1 MSLSEQRD
9 RAHSSRWAIFNLS
22 GKWTPSNLILVLAV
36 VITLWLLLV
45 PMLLLVLNSVRTGP
59 PSFLGGPWTL
69 RNFYVVFSSPF
80 FYTALVNTV
89 IISVI
94 STLGGLAIAVLFAWL
109 VERTDMPFRSLA
121 WIAVLLPL
129 AIPGVLFALSWM
141 LLLAP
146 RVGLINIALRALISL
161 FGFSLEEGP
170 LNIQSLWGIIFLS
183 WMRGVS
189 TIFLMIVGA
198 FRLMDPALE
207 EAARLSGAQPKS
219 VLRRITL
226 PLLMPALAA
235 ATIYSFVSHLESFEA
250 PLTVGLAAGIFVLST
265 LIYFTARYHVPVDYG
280 LSAAYAVFFMAIM
293 TVLSFFYIRM
303 IRKGE
308 RFAVIRG
315 RGFHPIRYR
324 LGRWRYPALALFAV
338 YFFLTVLCPVFVL
351 LWASIIP
358 YYVVPSMEAMKMIS
372 LDHYVNVATTS
383 RFLHDLINTVVM
395 AVGAGVVTMLIALLI
410 SWLVVRLKHRA
421 GLMLDSLTFISYAVP
436 GVVIA
441 LAMIFV
447 YLQPPLRPLGIYGSI
462 WIIVLGLATQY
473 LAFATRTTNAGLLQ
487 IHQELEEAASA
498 SGATRL
504 RTIWK
509 ITTPLLM
516 PSLVAGWIWVVAHSL
531 RTFSVPLVLAS
542 ENNEVLSV
550 WIWIYWQAGR
560 IPEAAAIGVMLI
572 LLTALIGL
580 AARKL
585 VGESLSG
592 MPQ

>member
-1 MSLSEQRD
+1 MSVLEHRSGAQPR
-9 RAHSSRWAIFNLS
+9 RWVAFNVSRKLNLS
-22 GKWTPSNLILVLAV
+22 KLVLILAV
-36 VITLWLLLV
+36 ILTLWLLLV
-45 PMLLLVLNSVRTGP
+45 PMLLLVLNSIRTGP
-59 PSFLGGPWTL
+59 PSVLGGPWTL
-69 RNFYVVFSSPF
+69 RNYYVLFSNPL

-89 IISVI
+89 VISVI
-94 STLGGLAIAVLFAWL
+94 STLGGLVVAVLFAWL
-109 VERTDMPFRSLA
+109 IERTDMPFRGLA

-146 RVGLINIALRALISL
+146 RVGLINIVLRGLISL

-189 TIFLMIVGA
+189 TVFLMIVGA

-207 EAARLSGAQPKS
+207 EAARLSGATPKS

-265 LIYFTARYHVPVDYG
+265 LIYFTARYHFPVDYG

-293 TVLSFFYIRM
+293 TVLSYFYARM
-303 IRKGE
+303 IRKGD

-315 RGFHPIRYR
+315 RGFHPVRYR

-338 YFFLTVLCPVFVL
+338 YFFLTVLCPLFVL
-351 LWASIIP
+351 VWASIIP

-372 LDHYVNVATTS
+372 FDHYINVATTP
-383 RFLHDLINTVVM
+383 RFFHDTINTVVM
-395 AVGAGVVTMLIALLI
+395 AIGAGIVTMLIALLI

-447 YLQPPLRPLGIYGSI
+447 YLQPALRPLGIYGSI

-487 IHQELEEAASA
+487 IHQELEEAGAV
-498 SGATRL
+498 SGAGRL
-504 RTIWK
+504 RIIWK

-542 ENNEVLSV
+542 DNNEVLSV

-572 LLTALIGL
+572 LLTALMGL

-592 MPQ
+592 MR

>member
-1 MSLSEQRD
+1 MSVLEHPNQAQHLRWVVFNV
-9 RAHSSRWAIFNLS
+9 SRKLNLS
-22 GKWTPSNLILVLAV
+22 SLVLILAV
-36 VITLWLLLV
+36 VVTLWLLLV
-45 PMLLLVLNSVRTGP
+45 PMLLLVLNSIRTGP
-59 PSFLGGPWTL
+59 PSSLTGPWTL
-69 RNFYVVFSSPF
+69 RNYYVLFSNPL

-89 IISVI
+89 VISVI
-94 STLGGLAIAVLFAWL
+94 STLGGLVIAVLFAWL
-109 VERTDMPFRSLA
+109 IERTDMPFRALA

-146 RVGLINIALRALISL
+146 RVGLINIALRAFISL

-170 LNIQSLWGIIFLS
+170 LNIQSLWGIVFLS

-198 FRLMDPALE
+198 FRLMDPSLE
-207 EAARLSGAQPKS
+207 EAARLSGAAPKI
-219 VLRRITL
+219 VLHRITL

-265 LIYFTARYHVPVDYG
+265 LIYFTARYHFPVDYG
-280 LSAAYAVFFMAIM
+280 LSAAYAVLFMTIM
-293 TVLSFFYIRM
+293 TVLSYFYVRM
-303 IRKGE
+303 IRKGD

-338 YFFLTVLCPVFVL
+338 YFFLTVLCPLFVL
-351 LWASIIP
+351 VWASIIP
-358 YYVVPSMEAMKMIS
+358 YYVIPSMEAMKMIS
-372 LDHYVNVATTS
+372 FDHYINVATTP
-383 RFLHDLINTVVM
+383 RFFHDTINTVVM
-395 AVGAGVVTMLIALLI
+395 AVGAGIVTMLIALLI

-447 YLQPPLRPLGIYGSI
+447 YLQPALRPLGIYGSI

-487 IHQELEEAASA
+487 IHQELEEAGS
-498 SGATRL
+498 ATRL

-572 LLTALIGL
+572 LLTALMGL

-585 VGESLSG
+585 VGESISG
-592 MPQ
+592 MR

>member
-1 MSLSEQRD
+1 MSQLEQRD
-9 RAHSSRWAIFNLS
+9 RAQISRWAVFNFARKLRLS
-22 GKWTPSNLILVLAV
+22 SLVLILAV
-36 VITLWLLLV
+36 VITLWLVLV
-45 PMLLLVLNSVRTGP
+45 PMLVLVLNSIRTGP
-59 PSFLGGPWTL
+59 PSSFAGPWTL
-69 RNFYVVFSSPF
+69 RNYYVLFSNPF
-80 FYTALVNTV
+80 FYTALSNTV

-94 STLGGLAIAVLFAWL
+94 STVGGLVVAVLFAWL
-109 VERTDMPFRSLA
+109 IERTDMPFRTLA

-146 RVGLINIALRALISL
+146 RMGLINIALRELFSL
-161 FGFSLEEGP
+161 FGFSLDEGP
-170 LNIQSLWGIIFLS
+170 LNIQSLGGIIFLS

-207 EAARLSGAQPKS
+207 EAARLSGAAPKG

-235 ATIYSFVSHLESFEA
+235 ASIYSFVSHLESFEA

-280 LSAAYAVFFMAIM
+280 LSAAYAVFFMTIM
-293 TVLSFFYIRM
+293 TVFSYFYVRM

-324 LGRWRYPALALFAV
+324 LGRWRYPALALFAG
-338 YFFLTVLCPVFVL
+338 YFFFTLLCPLLVL
-351 LWASIIP
+351 VWASIVP
-358 YYVVPSMEAMKMIS
+358 YYVVPSMEAIKMIS
-372 LDHYVNVATTS
+372 FDHYINVATTP
-383 RFLHDLINTVVM
+383 RFFHDTINTVVV
-395 AVGAGVVTMLIALLI
+395 AIGAGVVTMVIALLI

-421 GLMLDSLTFISYAVP
+421 GLMLDSVAFISYAVP

-447 YLQPPLRPLGIYGSI
+447 YLQPALRPLGIYGSI

-487 IHQELEEAASA
+487 IHQELEEAGSV
-498 SGATRL
+498 SGAGRL
-504 RTIWK
+504 RIIWK
-509 ITTPLLM
+509 ITVPLLM
-516 PSLVAGWIWVVAHSL
+516 PSLVAGWVWVVAHSL

-572 LLTALIGL
+572 LLTALVGF
-580 AARKL
+580 AAKKL

-592 MPQ
+592 MR

>member
-1 MSLSEQRD
+1 MGKRIREILKLS
-9 RAHSSRWAIFNLS
+9 
-22 GKWTPSNLILVLAV
+22 PSNGVLVLAV
-36 VITLWLLLV
+36 IVTLWLLFV
-45 PMLLLVLNSVRTGP
+45 PMLLLLLNSVRTGP
-59 PSFLGGPWTL
+59 PTFLGGPWTL
-69 RNFYVVFSSPF
+69 RNYILVFSSPF
-80 FYTALVNTV
+80 FYEALANTA

-94 STLGGLAIAVLFAWL
+94 STLGGLAIAVVFAWL
-109 VERTDMPFRSLA
+109 IERTDMPFREMA

-146 RVGLINIALRALISL
+146 RVGLINIGIREVLSL

-170 LNIQSLWGIIFLS
+170 LDIQSLWGIIYLS
-183 WMRGVS
+183 WLRGVS

-198 FRLMDPALE
+198 FRMMDPALE
-207 EAARLSGAQPKS
+207 EAARLSGANPKN

-235 ATIYSFVSHLESFEA
+235 AGIYSFVSHLESFEA

-293 TVLSFFYIRM
+293 TVLSYFYTRM
-303 IRKGE
+303 IRRGE

-315 RGFHPIRYR
+315 RDFRPVRYS
-324 LGRWRYPALALFAV
+324 LGRWRYPALGLFAL
-338 YFFLTVLCPVFVL
+338 YFSLTVICPLFVL
-351 LWASIIP
+351 IWASLVP
-358 YYVVPSMEAMKMIS
+358 YYVVPSLEAIEMAS
-372 LDHYVNVATTS
+372 FNHYINIATS
-383 RFLHDLINTVVM
+383 PRFLHDLINTVVM
-395 AVGAGVVTMLIALLI
+395 AVGAGVATMLVALLI
-410 SWLVVRLKHRA
+410 SWLVVRLKHPA
-421 GLMLDSLTFISYAVP
+421 GFMLDSLTFISYAIP
-436 GVVIA
+436 GVVVA

-447 YLQPPLRPLGIYGSI
+447 YLHPLFRHVGIYGSI
-462 WIIVLGLATQY
+462 WIIVLGLVTQY

-487 IHQELEEAASA
+487 IHQELEEAASV

-509 ITTPLLM
+509 ITSPLLM

-560 IPEAAAIGVMLI
+560 IPEAAAIGVILI
-572 LLTALIGL
+572 FITAALGL
-580 AARKL
+580 AARRML
-585 VGESLSG
+585 RE
-592 MPQ
+592 PPAAARP

>member
-1 MSLSEQRD
+1 MSLFEERE
-9 RAHSSRWAIFNLS
+9 RARTGWTIRGRLPKLTLS
-22 GKWTPSNLILVLAV
+22 AFVLAV
-36 VITLWLLLV
+36 AVAVTLWLLLV
-45 PMLLLVLNSVRTGP
+45 PMLLLVLNSLRAGP

-69 RNFYVVFSSPF
+69 RNYYVLFSSPF
-80 FYTALVNTV
+80 FYNALLNTV
-89 IISVI
+89 IISAT
-94 STLGGLAIAVLFAWL
+94 STLGGLAVAIAFAWL
-109 VERTDMPFRSLA
+109 VERTDMPLRGFA
-121 WIAVLLPL
+121 WVAVMLPL

-146 RVGLINIALRALISL
+146 RMGLINILLRSALSVLGVSL
-161 FGFSLEEGP
+161 DEGP
-170 LNIQSLWGIIFLS
+170 LNVQSVGGIVFLS

-207 EAARLSGAQPKS
+207 EAARLSGSPPKT

-235 ATIYSFVSHLESFEA
+235 AAIYSFVSHLESFEA

-280 LSAAYAVFFMAIM
+280 LSAAYAVFFMILM
-293 TVLSFFYIRM
+293 TALAYFYMRM

-315 RGFHPIRYR
+315 RGFNPVRYS
-324 LGRWRYPALALFAV
+324 LGMWRYPALGLFGV
-338 YFFLTVLCPVFVL
+338 YFLLTLVCPLFVL
-351 LWASIIP
+351 VWASIMP
-358 YYVVPSMEAMKMIS
+358 YYVAPSLEAMQMIS
-372 LDHYVNVATTS
+372 FDHYLNVATTP
-383 RFLHDLINTVVM
+383 RFFHDLFNTVAM
-395 AVGAGVVTMLIALLI
+395 AIGAGVLTMAIALLI

-421 GLMLDSLTFISYAVP
+421 GLMLDSLTFVSYAIP
-436 GVVIA
+436 GVVVA

-447 YLQPPLRPLGIYGSI
+447 YLQPVFRPLGIYGSI
-462 WIIVLGLATQY
+462 WIIMLGLATQY
-473 LAFATRTTNAGLLQ
+473 LAFATRATNAGLLQ
-487 IHQELEEAASA
+487 IHRELEEAASV
-498 SGATRL
+498 SGASRL
-504 RTIWK
+504 RTICK
-509 ITTPLLM
+509 VTVPLLM
-516 PSLVAGWIWVVAHSL
+516 PSLVAGWIWVAAHSL

-560 IPEAAAIGVMLI
+560 IPEAAAIGVILI
-572 LLTALIGL
+572 LITAIMGF

-585 VGESLSG
+585 LGESFSG
-592 MPQ
+592 LRQ

>member
-1 MSLSEQRD
+1 MSVLEHRSGAQPR
-9 RAHSSRWAIFNLS
+9 RWVAFNVSRKLNLS
-22 GKWTPSNLILVLAV
+22 KLVLILAV
-36 VITLWLLLV
+36 ILTLWLLLV
-45 PMLLLVLNSVRTGP
+45 PMLLLVLNSIRTGP
-59 PSFLGGPWTL
+59 PSVLGGPWTL
-69 RNFYVVFSSPF
+69 RNYYVLFSNPL

-89 IISVI
+89 VISVI
-94 STLGGLAIAVLFAWL
+94 STLGGLVVAVLFAWL
-109 VERTDMPFRSLA
+109 IERTDMPFRGLA

-146 RVGLINIALRALISL
+146 RVGLINIVLRGLISL

-189 TIFLMIVGA
+189 TVFLMIVGA

-207 EAARLSGAQPKS
+207 EAARLSGATPKS

-265 LIYFTARYHVPVDYG
+265 LIYFTARYHFPVDYG

-293 TVLSFFYIRM
+293 TVLSYFYARM
-303 IRKGE
+303 IRKGD

-315 RGFHPIRYR
+315 RGFHPVRYR

-338 YFFLTVLCPVFVL
+338 YFFLTVLCPLFVL
-351 LWASIIP
+351 VWASIIP
-358 YYVVPSMEAMKMIS
+358 YYVVPSMEAINMIS
-372 LDHYVNVATTS
+372 FDHYINVATTP
-383 RFLHDLINTVVM
+383 RFFHDTINTVVM
-395 AVGAGVVTMLIALLI
+395 AIGAGIVTMLIALLI

-447 YLQPPLRPLGIYGSI
+447 YLQPALRPLGIYGSI

-487 IHQELEEAASA
+487 IHQELEEAGAV
-498 SGATRL
+498 SGAGRL
-504 RTIWK
+504 RIIWK

-542 ENNEVLSV
+542 DNNEVLSV

-572 LLTALIGL
+572 LLTALMGL

-592 MPQ
+592 MR

>member
-1 MSLSEQRD
+1 MSLLEQRD
-9 RAHSSRWAIFNLS
+9 RAPTSKWAVFNVSRKLSLSSVV
-22 GKWTPSNLILVLAV
+22 LILAV

-45 PMLLLVLNSVRTGP
+45 PMLLLILNSIRIGP
-59 PSFLGGPWTL
+59 PSSLAGPWTL
-69 RNFYVVFSSPF
+69 RNYYVLFSNPF
-80 FYTALVNTV
+80 FHTALANTV
-89 IISVI
+89 VISVI
-94 STLGGLAIAVLFAWL
+94 STLGGLVFAVLFAWL
-109 VERTDMPFRSLA
+109 IERTDMPFRTLA

-146 RVGLINIALRALISL
+146 RMGLINIALREFLSL
-161 FGFSLEEGP
+161 FGFSLDEGP
-170 LNIQSLWGIIFLS
+170 LNIQSLWGIIFLG

-207 EAARLSGAQPKS
+207 EAARLSGAAPKD
-219 VLRRITL
+219 VLRRVTL

-265 LIYFTARYHVPVDYG
+265 LIYFTARYHFPVDYG
-280 LSAAYAVFFMAIM
+280 LSAAYAVFFMTIM
-293 TVLSFFYIRM
+293 AVLSYFYVRM

-338 YFFLTVLCPVFVL
+338 YFFLTLVCPLLVLV
-351 LWASIIP
+351 WASIVP

-372 LDHYVNVATTS
+372 FEHYINVANTP
-383 RFLHDLINTVVM
+383 RFFHDTINTVVM
-395 AVGAGVVTMLIALLI
+395 AIGAGVVTMVIALLI

-447 YLQPPLRPLGIYGSI
+447 YLHPALRPLGIYGSI

-487 IHQELEEAASA
+487 IHQELEEAGSV
-498 SGATRL
+498 SGAGRL
-504 RTIWK
+504 RIIWK
-509 ITTPLLM
+509 ITVPLLM

-531 RTFSVPLVLAS
+531 RTFSEPLVLAS

-572 LLTALIGL
+572 LLTALMGL

-585 VGESLSG
+585 VGDSLSG
-592 MPQ
+592 MR

>member
-1 MSLSEQRD
+1 
-9 RAHSSRWAIFNLS
+9 
-22 GKWTPSNLILVLAV
+22 
-36 VITLWLLLV
+36 
-45 PMLLLVLNSVRTGP
+45 
-59 PSFLGGPWTL
+59 
-69 RNFYVVFSSPF
+69 
-80 FYTALVNTV
+80 
-89 IISVI
+89 VI

-109 VERTDMPFRSLA
+109 IERTDMPFRSLA

>member
-1 MSLSEQRD
+1 MFTKRANAVRRGRWTFFNSALKLS
-9 RAHSSRWAIFNLS
+9 SSN
-22 GKWTPSNLILVLAV
+22 LVLALAV
-36 VITLWLLLV
+36 LITLWLLLV
-45 PMLLLVLNSVRTGP
+45 PMLLLFLNSIRTGP

-69 RNFYVVFSSPF
+69 RNYAVLFSSPF

-89 IISVI
+89 VISVI
-94 STLGGLAIAVLFAWL
+94 STLGGLALAVVFAWL
-109 VERTDMPFRSLA
+109 IERTDLPFRGMA
-121 WIAVLLPL
+121 WVAVLLPL

-146 RVGLINIALRALISL
+146 RVGLINLVTRALLSF
-161 FGFSLEEGP
+161 FGVNLEEGP
-170 LNIQSLWGIIFLS
+170 FNIQSLWGIIYLS

-207 EAARLSGAQPKS
+207 EAARLSGANPHS
-219 VLRRITL
+219 IWRRITL
-226 PLLMPALAA
+226 PLLMPALCAA
-235 ATIYSFVSHLESFEA
+235 GIYSFVSHLESFEA
-250 PLTVGLAAGIFVLST
+250 PLTIGLAAGIFVLST

-280 LSAAYAVFFMAIM
+280 LSAAYAVFFMVIM
-293 TVLSFFYIRM
+293 SIFSYFYARM

-315 RGFHPIRYR
+315 RGFNPVRYK

-338 YFFLTVLCPVFVL
+338 YFLLTVVCPLFVL
-351 LWASIIP
+351 IWASMVP
-358 YYVVPSMEAMKMIS
+358 YYVVPSMESIKMVS
-372 LDHYVNVATTS
+372 FDHYVNVASTP

-395 AVGAGVVTMLIALLI
+395 AIGAGLATMAVALMI
-410 SWLVVRLKHRA
+410 SWLVIRLKHRA
-421 GLMLDSLTFISYAVP
+421 GFMLDSLTFISYAIP
-436 GVVIA
+436 GVVVA

-462 WIIVLGLATQY
+462 WIIVLGLVTQY

-487 IHQELEEAASA
+487 IHQELEEAASV

-504 RTIWK
+504 RTLWK

-542 ENNEVLSV
+542 ENNEVLAV
-550 WIWIYWQAGR
+550 WIWTYWQAGR

-572 LLTALIGL
+572 LITAVMGL

-592 MPQ
+592 SRH

>member
-1 MSLSEQRD
+1 
-9 RAHSSRWAIFNLS
+9 
-22 GKWTPSNLILVLAV
+22 
-36 VITLWLLLV
+36 
-45 PMLLLVLNSVRTGP
+45 
-59 PSFLGGPWTL
+59 
-69 RNFYVVFSSPF
+69 
-80 FYTALVNTV
+80 
-89 IISVI
+89 
-94 STLGGLAIAVLFAWL
+94 
-109 VERTDMPFRSLA
+109 
-121 WIAVLLPL
+121 
-129 AIPGVLFALSWM
+129 
-141 LLLAP
+141 
-146 RVGLINIALRALISL
+146 
-161 FGFSLEEGP
+161 
-170 LNIQSLWGIIFLS
+170 
-183 WMRGVS
+183 VS

-207 EAARLSGAQPKS
+207 EAARLSGAHPKT

-226 PLLMPALAA
+226 PLLKPALAA

-280 LSAAYAVFFMAIM
+280 LSAAYAVFFMTIM
-293 TVLSFFYIRM
+293 TVLSYFYIRM

-338 YFFLTVLCPVFVL
+338 YFFLTLLCPVFVL
-351 LWASIIP
+351 IWASIIP
-358 YYVVPSMEAMKMIS
+358 YYVVPSMEALKMIS
-372 LDHYVNVATTS
+372 FDHYFNVATTP
-383 RFLHDLINTVVM
+383 RFFHDVINTLVM
-395 AVGAGVVTMLIALLI
+395 AVGAGIVTMSIAMLI

-421 GLMLDSLTFISYAVP
+421 GHLLDSLTFISYAVP

-447 YLQPPLRPLGIYGSI
+447 YLQPALRPLGIYGSI

-487 IHQELEEAASA
+487 IHQELEEAGAV

-504 RTIWK
+504 RIIWK

-560 IPEAAAIGVMLI
+560 IPEAAAIGVILI
-572 LLTALIGL
+572 LLTALMGL

-592 MPQ
+592 MR